1 MLLQRG
7 FFKYFESLL
16 LVFIDFQNT
25 LKTFGYTTMSV
36 QIVNYSIKPIETRVG
51 SKNPKTNQD
60 VFNWIPGYFNASKT
74 TPHIALFD
82 LKKSTFIDHLNT
94 KPSEKK
100 TSLDGSFVGIQ
111 EVVSII
117 LAQEKHKVSR
127 NEVTEGTY
135 RMTKVR
141 LETNIT
147 EFFFNTDL
155 RSINTASIQQFINF
169 LSDKELST
177 PTIVGYIAQLRKVL
191 RYLVEKDVIA
201 QMPLFPKMKVTQKP
215 RGAFTVTEY
224 AAILRQAKTL
234 RKHVYVWD
242 KPDTRFH
249 IKPMYRIMPMEM
261 NWLLRFMVYTFLR
274 PGDIRQLKNKHL
286 EIISGKFNY
295 LRLTPPEIKRHKAPT
310 VSLPQ
315 AVNIYKTILKHQT
328 AKGFGKPEDYVFFPE
343 EKNRL
348 RALNTIGWLFNWIMH
363 SLGLKQGP
371 HGADRS
377 FYSLRHTAITFRLI
391 FGGNIDLLT
400 LARNARTSVEMI
412 EKFYASTLSAE
423 MNIQLLHSKRRS

>member
-1 MLLQRG
+1 MQP
-7 FFKYFESLL
+7 
-16 LVFIDFQNT
+16 QT
-25 LKTFGYTTMSV
+25 
-36 QIVNYSIKPIETRVG
+36 VNYSIKHIQALAPVNT
-51 SKNPKTNQD
+51 PKLAAD
-60 VFNWIPGYFNASKT
+60 VFNWMPGPFKNPKV
-74 TPHIALFD
+74 HISAKEFILNKSLFKDHVALNNSNMD
-82 LKKSTFIDHLNT
+82 NT
-94 KPSEKK
+94 LPGE
-100 TSLDGSFVGIQ
+100 FVGIQ
-111 EVVSII
+111 EVISII

-141 LETNIT
+141 LETNIA
-147 EFFFNTDL
+147 EFFAFTDL
-155 RSINTASIQQFINF
+155 RRINTASIQQFIDF

-191 RYLVEKDVIA
+191 RHLVEKDIIQ

-224 AAILRQAKTL
+224 AAVLRQAKVL
-234 RKHVYVWD
+234 RQHVFVWN

-249 IKPMYRIMPMEM
+249 IKPIYRSMPLEM
-261 NWLLRFMVYTFLR
+261 NWLIRFMVYTFLR
-274 PGDIRQLKNKHL
+274 PGDIRQLKNKDI

-315 AVNIYKTILKHQT
+315 AVNIYKTVLKHHT
-328 AKGFGKPEDYVFFPE
+328 AQGFGGPEDYVFFPE

-348 RALNTIGWLFNWIMH
+348 RALNTIGWLFNWIMN
-363 SLGLKQGP
+363 SLGLKAGP

-423 MNIQLLHSKRRS
+423 MNSQLLHSKRRS

>member
-1 MLLQRG
+1 MQP
-7 FFKYFESLL
+7 
-16 LVFIDFQNT
+16 QT
-25 LKTFGYTTMSV
+25 
-36 QIVNYSIKPIETRVG
+36 VNYSIKHIQASVPINTP
-51 SKNPKTNQD
+51 NLAAD
-60 VFNWIPGYFNASKT
+60 VFNWMPGPFKSAKVHIPSKEFNLNKSLFKD
-74 TPHIALFD
+74 HVALNNSNMD
-82 LKKSTFIDHLNT
+82 NT
-94 KPSEKK
+94 LPGE
-100 TSLDGSFVGIQ
+100 FVGIQ
-111 EVVSII
+111 EVISII

-141 LETNIT
+141 LETNIA
-147 EFFFNTDL
+147 EFFAFTDL
-155 RSINTASIQQFINF
+155 RRINTASIQQFIDF

-191 RYLVEKDVIA
+191 RYLVEKDIIQ

-224 AAILRQAKTL
+224 AAVLRQAKVL
-234 RKHVYVWD
+234 RNHVFVWN

-249 IKPMYRIMPMEM
+249 IKPIYRRMPLEM
-261 NWLLRFMVYTFLR
+261 NWLIRFMVYTFLR
-274 PGDIRQLKNKHL
+274 PGDIRQLKNKHI

-315 AVNIYKTILKHQT
+315 AVNIYKTVLKHHT
-328 AKGFGKPEDYVFFPE
+328 AQGFGGPEDYVFFPE

-348 RALNTIGWLFNWIMH
+348 RALNTIGWLFNWIMN
-363 SLGLKQGP
+363 SLGLKAGP

>member
-1 MLLQRG
+1 MQA
-7 FFKYFESLL
+7 
-16 LVFIDFQNT
+16 QT
-25 LKTFGYTTMSV
+25 
-36 QIVNYSIKPIETRVG
+36 VNYSIKNIHANGVPN
-51 SKNPKTNQD
+51 NPQSNTD
-60 VFNWIPGYFNASKT
+60 VFNWMPGLYKT
-74 TPHIALFD
+74 SQSTPKETLFD
-82 LKKSTFIDHLNT
+82 LNKSLFKENINPINSILKGQAN
-94 KPSEKK
+94 
-100 TSLDGSFVGIQ
+100 GSFVGIQ

-117 LAQEKHKVSR
+117 LTQEKHKVSR

-147 EFFFNTDL
+147 EFFFDTDL

-249 IKPMYRIMPMEM
+249 IKPMYRSMPMEM

-315 AVNIYKTILKHQT
+315 AVNIYKTVLKHHT
-328 AKGFGKPEDYVFFPE
+328 AQGYGGPEDYVFFPE

-348 RALNTIGWLFNWIMH
+348 RALNTIGWLFNWIMN
-363 SLGLKQGP
+363 SLGLKEGP

>member
-1 MLLQRG
+1 MTQQISNYRIKHNYESAEFINQNESVFRLNPDVLIASPIPQIE
-7 FFKYFESLL
+7 FKLNHSFHEENS
-16 LVFIDFQNT
+16 VSNNSNHDIKVDKNNFIDIHQ
-25 LKTFGYTTMSV
+25 V
-36 QIVNYSIKPIETRVG
+36 
-51 SKNPKTNQD
+51 
-60 VFNWIPGYFNASKT
+60 
-74 TPHIALFD
+74 
-82 LKKSTFIDHLNT
+82 
-94 KPSEKK
+94 
-100 TSLDGSFVGIQ
+100 IQ
-111 EVVSII
+111 VI
-117 LAQEKHKVSR
+117 LAQEKHKVAR
-127 NEVTEGTY
+127 NEITEGTF

-141 LETNIT
+141 LETNIAY
-147 EFFFNTDL
+147 FFDNTDL
-155 RSINTASIQQFINF
+155 RTVNMGSIARFIDF
-169 LSDKELST
+169 LSEQELST

-191 RYLVEKDVIA
+191 RYLVEQAYITH
-201 QMPLFPKMKVTQKP
+201 MPMFPKMKVTQKP

-224 AAILRQAKTL
+224 AAILRQSKTL
-234 RKHVYVWD
+234 RQHVFVWN

-249 IKPMYRIMPMEM
+249 IKPEYRSMPIEM
-261 NWLLRFMVYTFLR
+261 NGLIRFMVYTFLR
-274 PGDIRQLKNKHL
+274 PCDVRQLKNKHI

-315 AVNIYKTILKHQT
+315 AVNIYKKLLAYQT
-328 AKGFGKPEDYVFFPE
+328 AKGFGRPDDYVFFPE

-348 RALNTIGWLFNWIMH
+348 RCLNTIGWLFNWIMN
-363 SLGLKQGP
+363 SLGIKAGP

-423 MNIQLLHSKRRS
+423 MNISLLHSKRRS

>member
-1 MLLQRG
+1 MQSE
-7 FFKYFESLL
+7 K
-16 LVFIDFQNT
+16 
-25 LKTFGYTTMSV
+25 
-36 QIVNYSIKPIETRVG
+36 VNYQITRTAFRPLVSETKL
-51 SKNPKTNQD
+51 SPD
-60 VFNWIPGYFNASKT
+60 VCQWLPSFGMHPQALH
-74 TPHIALFD
+74 TPREFA
-82 LKKSTFIDHLNT
+82 LNT
-94 KPSEKK
+94 SSFIPAHAAKQFERPQLSAQ
-100 TSLDGSFVGIQ
+100 GFVGIQ
-111 EVVSII
+111 EVISII

-147 EFFFNTDL
+147 EFFFDTDL

-191 RYLVEKDVIA
+191 RYLVEKDIIA

-224 AAILRQAKTL
+224 AAVLRQAKVL
-234 RKHVYVWD
+234 RHHVFVWD

-249 IKPMYRIMPMEM
+249 IKPMYRSMPLEM

-274 PGDIRQLKNKHL
+274 PGDIRQLKNKHI

-315 AVNIYKTILKHQT
+315 AVNVYKTVLKHHT
-328 AKGFGKPEDYVFFPE
+328 ALGFGGPEDYVFFPE

-348 RALNTIGWLFNWIMH
+348 RALNTIGWLFNWIMN
-363 SLGLKQGP
+363 SLGLKEGP

>member
-1 MLLQRG
+1 M
-7 FFKYFESLL
+7 SA
-16 LVFIDFQNT
+16 QN
-25 LKTFGYTTMSV
+25 
-36 QIVNYSIKPIETRVG
+36 VNYSIKHFSTLATPIHPHAT
-51 SKNPKTNQD
+51 SD
-60 VFNWIPGYFNASKT
+60 VFNWMPGVFQSSQNKQTEPVFNLNQSSFKNHIT
-74 TPHIALFD
+74 TKQTVLQDQMH
-82 LKKSTFIDHLNT
+82 
-94 KPSEKK
+94 
-100 TSLDGSFVGIQ
+100 GSFVGIQ
-111 EVVSII
+111 QVVAII
-117 LAQEKHKVSR
+117 LAQEKHKVAR

-141 LETNIT
+141 LETNIS
-147 EFFFNTDL
+147 EFFFDTDL
-155 RSINTASIQQFINF
+155 RTINTASIQRFINF

-191 RYLVEKDVIA
+191 RYLVEKDLI

-234 RKHVYVWD
+234 RHHVYVWD

-249 IKPMYRIMPMEM
+249 IKPMYRTMPMEM

-274 PGDIRQLKNKHL
+274 PGDIRQLKNKHI

-315 AVNIYKTILKHQT
+315 AVNIYKTILQHHT
-328 AKGFGKPEDYVFFPE
+328 AQGYGKPEDYVFFPE

-348 RALNTIGWLFNWIMH
+348 RALNTIGWLFNWIMN
-363 SLGLKQGP
+363 SLGLKEGP

>member
-1 MLLQRG
+1 MHPQ
-7 FFKYFESLL
+7 
-16 LVFIDFQNT
+16 T
-25 LKTFGYTTMSV
+25 
-36 QIVNYSIKPIETRVG
+36 VNYSIKHIQAQPPVNTP
-51 SKNPKTNQD
+51 NLAAD
-60 VFNWIPGYFNASKT
+60 VFNWMPGPFKCLKVPAPVKEFNLNQSLFKD
-74 TPHIALFD
+74 HVALNNSQIED
-82 LKKSTFIDHLNT
+82 PLN
-94 KPSEKK
+94 
-100 TSLDGSFVGIQ
+100 GVFVGIQ
-111 EVVSII
+111 EVIAII

-141 LETNIT
+141 LETNIA
-147 EFFFNTDL
+147 EFFAFTDL
-155 RSINTASIQQFINF
+155 RRINTASIQQFINF

-191 RYLVEKDVIA
+191 RYLVEKDIIQ

-224 AAILRQAKTL
+224 AAVLRQAKVL
-234 RKHVYVWD
+234 RNHVFVWN

-249 IKPMYRIMPMEM
+249 IKPVYRSMPLEM
-261 NWLLRFMVYTFLR
+261 NWLIRFMVYTFLR
-274 PGDIRQLKNKHL
+274 PGDIRQLKNKHI

-315 AVNIYKTILKHQT
+315 AVNIYKTVLKHQT
-328 AKGFGKPEDYVFFPE
+328 AQGFGGPEDYVFFPE

-348 RALNTIGWLFNWIMH
+348 RALNTIGWLFNWIMN
-363 SLGLKQGP
+363 SLGLKAGP

>member
-1 MLLQRG
+1 MQP
-7 FFKYFESLL
+7 
-16 LVFIDFQNT
+16 QNA
-25 LKTFGYTTMSV
+25 
-36 QIVNYSIKPIETRVG
+36 NYSIKYIQAAVPVNTP
-51 SKNPKTNQD
+51 NLAAD
-60 VFNWIPGYFNASKT
+60 VFNWMPGPFECAKVHMPVKEFNLNQSLFKD
-74 TPHIALFD
+74 HVALNNSQIENP
-82 LKKSTFIDHLNT
+82 LKG
-94 KPSEKK
+94 E
-100 TSLDGSFVGIQ
+100 FVGIQ
-111 EVVSII
+111 EVIAII

-135 RMTKVR
+135 SMTKVR
-141 LETNIT
+141 LETNIA
-147 EFFFNTDL
+147 EFFAFTDL
-155 RSINTASIQQFINF
+155 RRINTASIQQFINF

-191 RYLVEKDVIA
+191 RYLVEKDIIQ

-224 AAILRQAKTL
+224 AAVLRQAKVL
-234 RKHVYVWD
+234 RNHVFVWN

-249 IKPMYRIMPMEM
+249 IKPVYRSMPLEM
-261 NWLLRFMVYTFLR
+261 NWLIRFMVYTFLR
-274 PGDIRQLKNKHL
+274 PGDIRQLKNKHI

-315 AVNIYKTILKHQT
+315 AVNIYKTVLKHQT
-328 AKGFGKPEDYVFFPE
+328 AQGFGGPEDYVFFPE

-348 RALNTIGWLFNWIMH
+348 RALNTIGWLFNWIMN
-363 SLGLKQGP
+363 SLGLKAGP

>member
-1 MLLQRG
+1 MQT
-7 FFKYFESLL
+7 
-16 LVFIDFQNT
+16 QT
-25 LKTFGYTTMSV
+25 
-36 QIVNYSIKPIETRVG
+36 VNYSIKNIQAAEPVNTP
-51 SKNPKTNQD
+51 NLAAD
-60 VFNWIPGYFNASKT
+60 VFNWMPGPFKT
-74 TPHIALFD
+74 YKVPAKEKEFILNNSLFKND
-82 LKKSTFIDHLNT
+82 LKPNNAL
-94 KPSEKK
+94 SEAQP
-100 TSLDGSFVGIQ
+100 TEGFVGIQ
-111 EVVSII
+111 EVISII
-117 LAQEKHKVSR
+117 LTQEKHKVSR
-127 NEVTEGTY
+127 NEVTEGTF

-141 LETNIT
+141 LETNIA
-147 EFFFNTDL
+147 EFFAFTDL
-155 RSINTASIQQFINF
+155 RRINTASIQQFINF

-191 RYLVEKDVIA
+191 RYLVEKNIIA
-201 QMPLFPKMKVTQKP
+201 QMPLFPKMKITQKP

-224 AAILRQAKTL
+224 AAVLRQAKVL
-234 RKHVYVWD
+234 RQHVYVWN

-249 IKPMYRIMPMEM
+249 IKPIYRTMPMEM
-261 NWLLRFMVYTFLR
+261 NWLIRFMVYTFLR
-274 PGDIRQLKNKHL
+274 PGDIRQLKNKHI

-315 AVNIYKTILKHQT
+315 AVNIYKTVLKHHT
-328 AKGFGKPEDYVFFPE
+328 AQGFGGPEDYVFFPE

-348 RALNTIGWLFNWIMH
+348 RALNTIGWLFNWIMN
-363 SLGLKQGP
+363 SLGLKAGP

>member
-1 MLLQRG
+1 MTQQISNYRIKNNYVSAEFINQNESVFRLNPDVLIASPIPQIELKLNHS
-7 FFKYFESLL
+7 FKEENSFSNNSNHDIK
-16 LVFIDFQNT
+16 VDKNNFIDIHQ
-25 LKTFGYTTMSV
+25 V
-36 QIVNYSIKPIETRVG
+36 
-51 SKNPKTNQD
+51 
-60 VFNWIPGYFNASKT
+60 
-74 TPHIALFD
+74 
-82 LKKSTFIDHLNT
+82 
-94 KPSEKK
+94 
-100 TSLDGSFVGIQ
+100 IQ
-111 EVVSII
+111 VI
-117 LAQEKHKVSR
+117 LAQEKHKVAR
-127 NEVTEGTY
+127 NEITEGTF

-141 LETNIT
+141 LETNIAY
-147 EFFFNTDL
+147 FFDNTDL
-155 RSINTASIQQFINF
+155 RTVNMGSIARFIDF
-169 LSDKELST
+169 LSEQELST

-191 RYLVEKDVIA
+191 RYLVEQAYITH
-201 QMPLFPKMKVTQKP
+201 MPMFPKMKVTQKP

-224 AAILRQAKTL
+224 AAILRQSKTL
-234 RKHVYVWD
+234 RQHVFVWN

-249 IKPMYRIMPMEM
+249 IKPEYRSMPIEM
-261 NWLLRFMVYTFLR
+261 NGLIRFMVYTFLR
-274 PGDIRQLKNKHL
+274 PGDVRQLKNKHI

-315 AVNIYKTILKHQT
+315 AVNIYKKLLAYQT
-328 AKGFGKPEDYVFFPE
+328 AKGFGRPDDYVFFPE

-348 RALNTIGWLFNWIMH
+348 RCLNTIGWLFNWIMN
-363 SLGLKQGP
+363 SLGIKAGP

-423 MNIQLLHSKRRS
+423 MNISLLHSKRRS

>member
-1 MLLQRG
+1 MTQQISNYRIKNNYVSAEFINQNESVFRLNPNVLIASPIPQIE
-7 FFKYFESLL
+7 FKLNHSFHEENS
-16 LVFIDFQNT
+16 VSNNSNHDIKVDKNNFIDIHQ
-25 LKTFGYTTMSV
+25 V
-36 QIVNYSIKPIETRVG
+36 
-51 SKNPKTNQD
+51 
-60 VFNWIPGYFNASKT
+60 
-74 TPHIALFD
+74 
-82 LKKSTFIDHLNT
+82 
-94 KPSEKK
+94 
-100 TSLDGSFVGIQ
+100 IQ
-111 EVVSII
+111 VI
-117 LAQEKHKVSR
+117 LAQEKHKVAR
-127 NEVTEGTY
+127 NEITEGTF

-141 LETNIT
+141 LETNIAY
-147 EFFFNTDL
+147 FFDNTDL
-155 RSINTASIQQFINF
+155 RTINMGSIARFIDF
-169 LSDKELST
+169 LSEQELST

-191 RYLVEKDVIA
+191 RYLVEQAYITH
-201 QMPLFPKMKVTQKP
+201 MPMFPKMKVTQKP

-224 AAILRQAKTL
+224 AAILRQSKTL
-234 RKHVYVWD
+234 RQHVFVWN

-249 IKPMYRIMPMEM
+249 IKPEYRSMPIEM
-261 NWLLRFMVYTFLR
+261 NGLIRFMVYTFLR
-274 PGDIRQLKNKHL
+274 PGDVRQLKNKHI

-315 AVNIYKTILKHQT
+315 AVNIYKKLLAYQT
-328 AKGFGKPEDYVFFPE
+328 AKGFGRPDEYVFFPE

-348 RALNTIGWLFNWIMH
+348 RCLNTIGWLFNWIMN
-363 SLGLKQGP
+363 SLGIKAGP

-423 MNIQLLHSKRRS
+423 MNISLLHSKRRS

>member
-1 MLLQRG
+1 MAQLNVDFRNSYHSHYTQVVQPNG
-7 FFKYFESLL
+7 CIPWVQWSQSDASPKP
-16 LVFIDFQNT
+16 LVEF
-25 LKTFGYTTMSV
+25 S
-36 QIVNYSIKPIETRVG
+36 
-51 SKNPKTNQD
+51 
-60 VFNWIPGYFNASKT
+60 
-74 TPHIALFD
+74 
-82 LKKSTFIDHLNT
+82 LNT
-94 KPSEKK
+94 S
-100 TSLDGSFVGIQ
+100 SFVENPLINKTKNIHTSVVESKVTCINIHTVIQ
-111 EVVSII
+111 VI

-127 NEVTEGTY
+127 QEVTEGTY

-141 LETNIT
+141 LETHIAA
-147 EFFFNTDL
+147 FFDHTDL
-155 RSINTASIQQFINF
+155 RTINMGSIQRFIDY
-169 LSDKELST
+169 LSDQELST

-191 RYLVEKDVIA
+191 RYLVEHEHIA

-224 AAILRQAKTL
+224 AAMLRQSKTL
-234 RKHVYVWD
+234 RRHEFVWD

-249 IKPMYRIMPMEM
+249 IKPQYRRMPLEM
-261 NWLLRFMVYTFLR
+261 NGLIRFMVYTFLR
-274 PGDIRQLKNKHL
+274 PGDVRQLKNKHI
-286 EIISGKFNY
+286 EIISGKFHY

-315 AVNIYKTILKHQT
+315 AVRVYKTLLAHQT
-328 AKGFGKPEDYVFFPE
+328 AMGYGQPDDYVFFPE

-348 RALNTIGWLFNWIMH
+348 RCLNTIGWLFNWILN
-363 SLGLKQGP
+363 SLDIKPGP

-423 MNIQLLHSKRRS
+423 MNISLLHSKRRS

>member
-1 MLLQRG
+1 MTQDLYNYR
-7 FFKYFESLL
+7 FKNSYGISEFMNENK
-16 LVFIDFQNT
+16 LVFNQIP
-25 LKTFGYTTMSV
+25 LASV
-36 QIVNYSIKPIETRVG
+36 PSTVPQIEFKLNHSLND
-51 SKNPKTNQD
+51 KN
-60 VFNWIPGYFNASKT
+60 I
-74 TPHIALFD
+74 
-82 LKKSTFIDHLNT
+82 
-94 KPSEKK
+94 
-100 TSLDGSFVGIQ
+100 
-111 EVVSII
+111 VSINKDTHPKSSIYIQQVIQVI
-117 LAQEKHKVSR
+117 LAQEKHKVVR
-127 NEVTEGTY
+127 QEITEGTY

-141 LETNIT
+141 LETHIAS
-147 EFFFNTDL
+147 FFDHTDL
-155 RSINTASIQQFINF
+155 RQINMASIQRFIDY
-169 LSDKELST
+169 LSDQELST

-191 RYLVEKDVIA
+191 RYLVEQEHIA
-201 QMPLFPKMKVTQKP
+201 HMPMFPKMKITQKP

-224 AAILRQAKTL
+224 ASILRLSKTL
-234 RKHVYVWD
+234 RHHVFVWD

-249 IKPMYRIMPMEM
+249 IKPEYRSMPLEM
-261 NWLLRFMVYTFLR
+261 NWLIRFMVYTFLR
-274 PGDIRQLKNKHL
+274 PGDVRQLKNKHI

-315 AVNIYKTILKHQT
+315 AVNIYKTLLAHQT
-328 AKGFGKPEDYVFFPE
+328 AKGFGKPNDYVFFPE

-348 RALNTIGWLFNWIMH
+348 RCLNTIGWLFNWIMNT
-363 SLGLKQGP
+363 LGIKAGP

-423 MNIQLLHSKRRS
+423 MNISLLHSKRRS

>member
-1 MLLQRG
+1 MTQQISNYRIKNNYVSAEFINQNESVFRLNPDVLIASPIPQIE
-7 FFKYFESLL
+7 FKLNHSFHEENS
-16 LVFIDFQNT
+16 VSNNSNHDIKVDKNNFIDIHQ
-25 LKTFGYTTMSV
+25 V
-36 QIVNYSIKPIETRVG
+36 
-51 SKNPKTNQD
+51 
-60 VFNWIPGYFNASKT
+60 
-74 TPHIALFD
+74 
-82 LKKSTFIDHLNT
+82 
-94 KPSEKK
+94 
-100 TSLDGSFVGIQ
+100 IQ
-111 EVVSII
+111 VI
-117 LAQEKHKVSR
+117 LAQEKHKVAR
-127 NEVTEGTY
+127 NEITEGTF

-141 LETNIT
+141 LETNIAY
-147 EFFFNTDL
+147 FFDNTDL
-155 RSINTASIQQFINF
+155 RTVNMGSIARFIDF
-169 LSDKELST
+169 LSEQELST

-191 RYLVEKDVIA
+191 RYLVEQAYITH
-201 QMPLFPKMKVTQKP
+201 MPMFPKMKVTQKP

-224 AAILRQAKTL
+224 AAILRQSKTL
-234 RKHVYVWD
+234 RQHVFVWN

-249 IKPMYRIMPMEM
+249 IKPEYRSMPIEM
-261 NWLLRFMVYTFLR
+261 NGLIRFMVYTFLR
-274 PGDIRQLKNKHL
+274 PGDVRQLKNKHI

-315 AVNIYKTILKHQT
+315 AVNIYKKLLAYQT
-328 AKGFGKPEDYVFFPE
+328 AKGFGRPDDYVFFPE

-348 RALNTIGWLFNWIMH
+348 RCLNTIGWLFNWIMN
-363 SLGLKQGP
+363 SLGIKAGP

-423 MNIQLLHSKRRS
+423 MNISLLHSKRRS

>member
-1 MLLQRG
+1 MTQQISNYRIKNNYVSAEFINQNESVFRLNPNVLIASPIPQIE
-7 FFKYFESLL
+7 FKLNHSFKEEDS
-16 LVFIDFQNT
+16 VSNSSNHDIKVDKNNFIDIHQ
-25 LKTFGYTTMSV
+25 V
-36 QIVNYSIKPIETRVG
+36 
-51 SKNPKTNQD
+51 
-60 VFNWIPGYFNASKT
+60 
-74 TPHIALFD
+74 
-82 LKKSTFIDHLNT
+82 
-94 KPSEKK
+94 
-100 TSLDGSFVGIQ
+100 IQ
-111 EVVSII
+111 VI
-117 LAQEKHKVSR
+117 LAQEKHKVAR
-127 NEVTEGTY
+127 NEITEGTF

-141 LETNIT
+141 LETNIAY
-147 EFFFNTDL
+147 FFDNTDL
-155 RSINTASIQQFINF
+155 RTVNMGSIARFIDF
-169 LSDKELST
+169 LSEQELST

-191 RYLVEKDVIA
+191 RYLVEQAYITH
-201 QMPLFPKMKVTQKP
+201 MPMFPKMKVTQKP

-224 AAILRQAKTL
+224 AAILRQSKTL
-234 RKHVYVWD
+234 RQHVFVWN

-249 IKPMYRIMPMEM
+249 IKPEYRSMPIEM
-261 NWLLRFMVYTFLR
+261 NGLIRFMVYTFLR
-274 PGDIRQLKNKHL
+274 PCDVRQLKNKHI

-315 AVNIYKTILKHQT
+315 AVNIYKKLLAYQT
-328 AKGFGKPEDYVFFPE
+328 AKGFGRPDDYVFFPE

-348 RALNTIGWLFNWIMH
+348 RCLNTIGWLFNWIMN
-363 SLGLKQGP
+363 SLGIKAGP

-423 MNIQLLHSKRRS
+423 MNISLLHSKRRS

>member
-1 MLLQRG
+1 MQP
-7 FFKYFESLL
+7 
-16 LVFIDFQNT
+16 QNA
-25 LKTFGYTTMSV
+25 
-36 QIVNYSIKPIETRVG
+36 NYSIKYIQAAVPVNTP
-51 SKNPKTNQD
+51 NLAAD
-60 VFNWIPGYFNASKT
+60 VFNWMPGPFECAKVHMPVKEFNLNQSLFKD
-74 TPHIALFD
+74 HVALNNSQIENP
-82 LKKSTFIDHLNT
+82 LKG
-94 KPSEKK
+94 E
-100 TSLDGSFVGIQ
+100 FVGIQ
-111 EVVSII
+111 EVIAII
-117 LAQEKHKVSR
+117 LGQEKHKVSR

-141 LETNIT
+141 LETNIA
-147 EFFFNTDL
+147 EFFAFTDL
-155 RSINTASIQQFINF
+155 RRINTASIQQFINF

-191 RYLVEKDVIA
+191 RYLVEKDIIQ

-224 AAILRQAKTL
+224 ATVLRQAKVL
-234 RKHVYVWD
+234 RNHVFVWN

-249 IKPMYRIMPMEM
+249 IKPVYRSMPLEM
-261 NWLLRFMVYTFLR
+261 NWLIRFMVYTFLR
-274 PGDIRQLKNKHL
+274 PGDIRQLKNKHI

-315 AVNIYKTILKHQT
+315 AVNIYKTVLKHQT
-328 AKGFGKPEDYVFFPE
+328 AQGFGGPEDYVFFPE
-343 EKNRL
+343 EKNRM
-348 RALNTIGWLFNWIMH
+348 RALNTIGWLFNWIMN
-363 SLGLKQGP
+363 SLGLKAGP

>member
-1 MLLQRG
+1 MPG
-7 FFKYFESLL
+7 
-16 LVFIDFQNT
+16 VFQSSQNKQT
-25 LKTFGYTTMSV
+25 E
-36 QIVNYSIKPIETRVG
+36 P
-51 SKNPKTNQD
+51 
-60 VFNWIPGYFNASKT
+60 VFNLNQSSFKNHIT
-74 TPHIALFD
+74 TKQTVLQDQMHGF
-82 LKKSTFIDHLNT
+82 
-94 KPSEKK
+94 
-100 TSLDGSFVGIQ
+100 FVGIQ
-111 EVVSII
+111 QVVAII
-117 LAQEKHKVSR
+117 LAQEKHKVAR

-141 LETNIT
+141 LETNIS
-147 EFFFNTDL
+147 EFFFDTDL
-155 RSINTASIQQFINF
+155 RTINTASIQRFINF

-191 RYLVEKDVIA
+191 RYLVEKDLI

-234 RKHVYVWD
+234 RHHMYVWD

-249 IKPMYRIMPMEM
+249 IKPMYRSMPMEM

-274 PGDIRQLKNKHL
+274 PGDIRQLKNKHI

-315 AVNIYKTILKHQT
+315 AVNIYKTILQHHT
-328 AKGFGKPEDYVFFPE
+328 AQGYGKPEDYVFFPE

-348 RALNTIGWLFNWIMH
+348 RALNTIGWLFNWIMN
-363 SLGLKQGP
+363 SLGLKEGP

>member
-1 MLLQRG
+1 MQP
-7 FFKYFESLL
+7 
-16 LVFIDFQNT
+16 QNAH
-25 LKTFGYTTMSV
+25 
-36 QIVNYSIKPIETRVG
+36 YSIKYIQAAVPVNTP
-51 SKNPKTNQD
+51 NLAAD
-60 VFNWIPGYFNASKT
+60 VFNWMPGPFECAKVHMPVKEFNLNQS
-74 TPHIALFD
+74 LFKD
-82 LKKSTFIDHLNT
+82 HVVLNNSQIENPLKG
-94 KPSEKK
+94 E
-100 TSLDGSFVGIQ
+100 FVGIQ
-111 EVVSII
+111 EVIAII

-141 LETNIT
+141 LETNIA
-147 EFFFNTDL
+147 EFFAFTDL
-155 RSINTASIQQFINF
+155 RRINTASIQQFINF

-191 RYLVEKDVIA
+191 RYLVEKDIIQ

-224 AAILRQAKTL
+224 AAVLRQAKVL
-234 RKHVYVWD
+234 RNHVFVWN

-249 IKPMYRIMPMEM
+249 IKPVYRSMPLEM
-261 NWLLRFMVYTFLR
+261 NWLIRFMVYTFLR
-274 PGDIRQLKNKHL
+274 PGDIRQLKNKHI

-315 AVNIYKTILKHQT
+315 AVNIYKTVLKHQT
-328 AKGFGKPEDYVFFPE
+328 AQGFGGPEDYVFFPE

-348 RALNTIGWLFNWIMH
+348 RALNTIGWLFNWIMN
-363 SLGLKQGP
+363 SLGLKAGP

>member
-1 MLLQRG
+1 MPAQ
-7 FFKYFESLL
+7 Y
-16 LVFIDFQNT
+16 
-25 LKTFGYTTMSV
+25 
-36 QIVNYSIKPIETRVG
+36 VNYSIKNIITSNV
-51 SKNPKTNQD
+51 TND
-60 VFNWIPGYFNASKT
+60 ANSNLNVFNWMPGYYKPLQSIQKKT
-74 TPHIALFD
+74 LFK
-82 LKKSTFIDHLNT
+82 LNKSLFKDHLNINGAKNNPT
-94 KPSEKK
+94 R
-100 TSLDGSFVGIQ
+100 DGSFVGIQ

-127 NEVTEGTY
+127 HEVTEGTY

-147 EFFFNTDL
+147 EFFFDTDL
-155 RSINTASIQQFINF
+155 RSINTASIQKFIDF

-191 RYLVEKDVIA
+191 RYLVEKDLI

-234 RKHVYVWD
+234 RRHVYVWD

-249 IKPMYRIMPMEM
+249 IKPMYRSMPMEM

-274 PGDIRQLKNKHL
+274 PGDIRQLKNKHI

-315 AVNIYKTILKHQT
+315 AVNVYKTILKHQT
-328 AKGFGKPEDYVFFPE
+328 EQGFGKPEDHVFFPE

-348 RALNTIGWLFNWIMH
+348 RALNTIGWLFNWIMNT
-363 SLGLKQGP
+363 LGLKQGP

>member
-1 MLLQRG
+1 MQP
-7 FFKYFESLL
+7 
-16 LVFIDFQNT
+16 QT
-25 LKTFGYTTMSV
+25 
-36 QIVNYSIKPIETRVG
+36 VNYSIKHIQASAPVNTP
-51 SKNPKTNQD
+51 NLAAD
-60 VFNWIPGYFNASKT
+60 VFNWMPGPFKSAKVHIPSKEFN
-74 TPHIALFD
+74 
-82 LKKSTFIDHLNT
+82 LKKSLFKNHVALNNSNMDNT
-94 KPSEKK
+94 LPVE
-100 TSLDGSFVGIQ
+100 FVGIQ
-111 EVVSII
+111 EVISII

-141 LETNIT
+141 LETNIA
-147 EFFFNTDL
+147 EFFAFTDL
-155 RSINTASIQQFINF
+155 RRINTASIQQFIDF

-191 RYLVEKDVIA
+191 RHLVEKDIIQ

-224 AAILRQAKTL
+224 AAVLRQAKVL
-234 RKHVYVWD
+234 RNHVFVWN

-249 IKPMYRIMPMEM
+249 IKPIYRSMPLEM
-261 NWLLRFMVYTFLR
+261 NWLIRFMVYTFLR
-274 PGDIRQLKNKHL
+274 PGDIRQLKNKHI

-315 AVNIYKTILKHQT
+315 AVNIYKTVLKHHAAQ
-328 AKGFGKPEDYVFFPE
+328 GFGGPEDYVFFPE

-348 RALNTIGWLFNWIMH
+348 RALNTIGWLFNWIMN
-363 SLGLKQGP
+363 SLGLKAGP

-423 MNIQLLHSKRRS
+423 MNTQLLHSKRRS

>member
-1 MLLQRG
+1 MQP
-7 FFKYFESLL
+7 
-16 LVFIDFQNT
+16 QNA
-25 LKTFGYTTMSV
+25 
-36 QIVNYSIKPIETRVG
+36 NYSIKYIQAAVPVNTP
-51 SKNPKTNQD
+51 NLAAD
-60 VFNWIPGYFNASKT
+60 VFNWMPGPFECAKVHMPVKEFNLNQS
-74 TPHIALFD
+74 LFKD
-82 LKKSTFIDHLNT
+82 HVVLNNSQIENTLKG
-94 KPSEKK
+94 E
-100 TSLDGSFVGIQ
+100 FVGIQ
-111 EVVSII
+111 EVIAII

-141 LETNIT
+141 LETNIA
-147 EFFFNTDL
+147 EFFAFTDL
-155 RSINTASIQQFINF
+155 RRINTASIQQFINF

-191 RYLVEKDVIA
+191 RYLVEKDIIQ

-224 AAILRQAKTL
+224 AAVLRQAKVL
-234 RKHVYVWD
+234 RNHVFVWN

-249 IKPMYRIMPMEM
+249 IKPVYRSMPLEM
-261 NWLLRFMVYTFLR
+261 NWLIRFMVYTFLR
-274 PGDIRQLKNKHL
+274 PGDIRQLKNKHI

-315 AVNIYKTILKHQT
+315 AVNIYKTVLKHQT
-328 AKGFGKPEDYVFFPE
+328 AQGFGGPEDYVFFPE

-348 RALNTIGWLFNWIMH
+348 RALNTIGWLFNWIMN
-363 SLGLKQGP
+363 SLGLKAGP

>member
-1 MLLQRG
+1 MQP
-7 FFKYFESLL
+7 
-16 LVFIDFQNT
+16 QNA
-25 LKTFGYTTMSV
+25 
-36 QIVNYSIKPIETRVG
+36 NYSIKYIQAAVPVNTP
-51 SKNPKTNQD
+51 NLAAD
-60 VFNWIPGYFNASKT
+60 VFNWMPGPFECAKVHMPVKEFNLNQSLFKD
-74 TPHIALFD
+74 HVALNNSQIENP
-82 LKKSTFIDHLNT
+82 LKG
-94 KPSEKK
+94 E
-100 TSLDGSFVGIQ
+100 FVGIQ
-111 EVVSII
+111 EVIAII

-141 LETNIT
+141 LETNIA
-147 EFFFNTDL
+147 EFFAFTDL
-155 RSINTASIQQFINF
+155 RRINTASIQQFINF

-191 RYLVEKDVIA
+191 RYLVEKDIIQ

-224 AAILRQAKTL
+224 AAVLRQAKVL
-234 RKHVYVWD
+234 RHHVFVWN

-249 IKPMYRIMPMEM
+249 IKPIYRSMPLEM
-261 NWLLRFMVYTFLR
+261 NWLIRFMVYTFLR
-274 PGDIRQLKNKHL
+274 PGDIRQLKNKHI

-315 AVNIYKTILKHQT
+315 AVNIYKTVLKHQT
-328 AKGFGKPEDYVFFPE
+328 AQGFGGPEDYVFFPE

-348 RALNTIGWLFNWIMH
+348 RALNTIGWLFNWIMN
-363 SLGLKQGP
+363 SLGLKAGP